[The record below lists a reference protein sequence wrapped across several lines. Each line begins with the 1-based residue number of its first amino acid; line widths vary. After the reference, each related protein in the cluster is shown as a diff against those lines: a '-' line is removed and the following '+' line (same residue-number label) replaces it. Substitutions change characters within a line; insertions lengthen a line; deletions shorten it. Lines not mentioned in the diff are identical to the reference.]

1 MAKQPNF
8 LLGNGHR
15 LTSPVSIKKGM
26 EPKDPPY
33 DLANAKSRLATQFS
47 DAAASFAKLPDEA
60 CPDGYSVGLVT
71 LHPQYTAKSYFP
83 GDLLREARMEA
94 IGSRPARTTPE
105 KWTKQGEPEES
116 PTTELFVAARRE
128 DFARFASGLPNLTE
142 ADRSSRDLFK
152 VENFR
157 TPQAKDRVQKL
168 RKRGAEPMLEIVLH
182 TSGIPKPSR
191 ILEAFEAYA
200 ESLGLDPIMDRRF
213 DVSGLSFLPLRAAR
227 ELIDDL
233 SKFSFLRTIREM
245 PSLRPLRPIIRASA
259 KTKPFPVKL
268 PETEPVDKQLRAAVF
283 DGGISDELHDSEF
296 AVAHDPEGVGL
307 PVDGYVDHGT
317 GVTSAVLF
325 GPLTKGEKLARPYGI
340 VDHFRVLDEDSSKD
354 PLELYDTL
362 NHIKNTL
369 QSRKYQFVNLS
380 IGPALPIED
389 HDVHAW
395 TAVLDSIFADGET
408 LTTVAVGNEG
418 EQDHESGN
426 ARVQVPSDSVNSLA
440 VGAADS
446 RSKVWKRAPY
456 SCIGP
461 GRSPGLIK
469 PEVIAFG
476 GCGKE
481 PFFVLDQSTSIAT
494 PDAGTSYASPYTLR
508 MGMGVRAHF
517 GNSLSMLAI
526 KSLLVHCSEPAKKLP
541 VHEIGWGRVAQDID
555 SIVICP
561 DGEARVVFQ
570 GELTPGQ
577 YLRTPVPLPSGE
589 LEGMVALTATFCFA
603 CQTDPEDPGNYT
615 RGGLDVTFRPHA
627 DKFDDDAVNAKTKS
641 FFRRSD
647 FDTEKELR
655 LDAHKWETTLHRRQR
670 FQSKTLK
677 DPVFDVHYQVREAGK
692 PSGGDKI
699 KYALIITLSAPK
711 VKNLYQRIIQRYQT
725 QLEPIVPV
733 IEVPIRVR

>member
-15 LTSPVSIKKGM
+15 LTSPVSIAKGM

-33 DLANAKSRLATQFS
+33 DLSNAKSRLSSQFAT
-47 DAAASFAKLPDEA
+47 AVASFAKLPDEA
-60 CPDGYSVGLVT
+60 CPDGYSVGVVT

-128 DFARFASGLPNLTE
+128 DFERFAKALPGLTE

-152 VENFR
+152 IENFR
-157 TPQAKDRVQKL
+157 VPQAIDRVQRI
-168 RKRGAEPMLEIVLH
+168 RKRSAETMLEVVLH
-182 TSGIPKPSR
+182 TSGIPKPAR

-200 ESLGLDPIMDRRF
+200 ESLGLDPLLDRRF
-213 DVSGLSFLPLRAAR
+213 DVSGLCFMPVRAAR
-227 ELIDDL
+227 ERIEEL
-233 SKFSFLRTIREM
+233 SQFSFLRTIREM
-245 PSLRPLRPIIRASA
+245 PTLRPLSPIIRASA

-268 PETEPVDKQLRAAVF
+268 PEMDPVDGQLRAAVF
-283 DGGISDELHDSEF
+283 DGGISEALHDSGF
-296 AVAHDPEGVGL
+296 AVAHEPEGIGAS
-307 PVDGYVDHGT
+307 VDGYVDHGT

-325 GPLTKGEKLARPYGI
+325 GPLLKGVDLSQPYGI
-340 VDHFRVLDEDSSKD
+340 VDHYRVLDEGSRKD

-362 NHIKNTL
+362 KRIKNIL
-369 QSRKYQFVNLS
+369 QSRKYPFVNLS

-389 HDVHAW
+389 YDVHAW

-408 LTTVAVGNEG
+408 LTTIAVGNEG

-446 RSKVWKRAPY
+446 RGDTWKRAPY

-476 GCGKE
+476 GCNTE
-481 PFFVLDQSTSIAT
+481 PFFILDQSTSIAT
-494 PDAGTSYASPYTLR
+494 PDAGTSYASPYALR

-517 GNSLSMLAI
+517 GNGLSMLAI
-526 KSLLVHCSEPAKKLP
+526 KSLLVHCSEPSKKLP

-561 DGEARVVFQ
+561 DGEARVVYQ

-589 LEGMVALTATFCFA
+589 LLGMVTLTATFCFA
-603 CQTDPEDPGNYT
+603 CQTDPEDPSNYT

-627 DKFDDDAVNAKTKS
+627 DKFDKDAVHPKSKS
-641 FFRRSD
+641 FFRRTD
-647 FDTEKELR
+647 FDSEKELR
-655 LDAHKWETTLHRRQR
+655 QDAHKWETTLHRKQS
-670 FQSKTLK
+670 FQSRTLK

-711 VKNLYQRIIQRYQT
+711 VTNLYQRIMQRYQT

-733 IEVPIRVR
+733 IEVPIRIR

>member
-1 MAKQPNF
+1 MAKQRNF

-15 LTSPVSIKKGM
+15 LTSPVSITKGM

-33 DLANAKSRLATQFS
+33 DLASAKSRLESQFA

-94 IGSRPARTTPE
+94 IGSRPARTKPE

-128 DFARFASGLPNLTE
+128 DFQRFASGIPGLTKT
-142 ADRSSRDLFK
+142 DRSSRDLFK
-152 VENFR
+152 VESFR
-157 TPQAKDRVQKL
+157 APVAKDRVQKI
-168 RKRGAEPMLEIVLH
+168 RKRAADPMLEVVLH
-182 TSGIPKPSR
+182 TSGIPRPSR

-200 ESLGLDPIMDRRF
+200 ESLGLDPIMERRF

-227 ELIDDL
+227 DLIEDL

-259 KTKPFPVKL
+259 KTRPFPVTL
-268 PETEPVDKQLRAAVF
+268 PDADPLDKQLRAAVF
-283 DGGISDELHDSEF
+283 DGGISQELHDSGF
-296 AVAHDPEGVGL
+296 AVGHDPEGIGSAVE
-307 PVDGYVDHGT
+307 GYVDHGT

-325 GPLTKGEKLARPYGI
+325 GPLSKDDELAQPYGV
-340 VDHFRVLDEDSSKD
+340 VDHYRVLDEDSSKD

-362 NHIKNTL
+362 NHIKNVL
-369 QSRKYQFVNLS
+369 QSRNYQFVNLS

-446 RSKVWKRAPY
+446 RSKTWARAPY

-494 PDAGTSYASPYTLR
+494 PDAGTSYASPYALR

-526 KSLLVHCSEPAKKLP
+526 KSLLVHCSEPGKQLP
-541 VHEIGWGRVAQDID
+541 VQEIGWGRVAQDID

-561 DGEARVVFQ
+561 DGEARVVYQ

-577 YLRTPVPLPSGE
+577 YLRTPVPLPSE
-589 LEGMVALTATFCFA
+589 KIDGMVTLTATFCFA
-603 CQTDPEDPGNYT
+603 CQTDPEDPSNYT
-615 RGGLDVTFRPHA
+615 RGGLDVTFRPHTE
-627 DKFDDDAVNAKTKS
+627 KFDEDAIHPKSKS
-641 FFRRSD
+641 FFRRTD

-670 FQSKTLK
+670 FRSTTLK

-692 PSGGDKI
+692 ASGGDRI

-711 VKNLYQRIIQRYQT
+711 VKNLYQRIVQRYQT
-725 QLEPIVPV
+725 QLEPLAPV
-733 IEVPIRVR
+733 IEVPIQIR